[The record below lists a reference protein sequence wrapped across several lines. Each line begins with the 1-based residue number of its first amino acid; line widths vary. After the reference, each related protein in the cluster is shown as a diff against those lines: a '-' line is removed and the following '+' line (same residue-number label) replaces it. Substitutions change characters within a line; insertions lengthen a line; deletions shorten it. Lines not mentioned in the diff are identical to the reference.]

1 MTTKLLAL
9 AIVAQLF
16 ATGAFAQSG
25 TESGVTDP
33 EDKTSAGD
41 GEAMMGNTWS
51 DSLGAAVFSDS
62 TRKTVRS
69 PAELQTQ
76 WTTLS
81 AEDRD
86 MLRRDCTAY
95 AADSANGTAG
105 AATGGISDTAN
116 TDGTTADAATMPGVT
131 RDQMKEICATVGAL
145 E

>member
-25 TESGVTDP
+25 TDSGVTDP

-41 GEAMMGNTWS
+41 GEAMMGASWS
-51 DSLGAAVFSDS
+51 DSLGAAIFSDNS
-62 TRKTVRS
+62 RKTVRS

-86 MLRRDCTAY
+86 VLRRDCAAY
-95 AADSANGTAG
+95 SADSANGTAG
-105 AATGGISDTAN
+105 AASGGTSDTAN
-116 TDGTTADAATMPGVT
+116 TGSTTADANSVPGVT
-131 RDQMKEICATVGAL
+131 RDQMEEICATVGSL